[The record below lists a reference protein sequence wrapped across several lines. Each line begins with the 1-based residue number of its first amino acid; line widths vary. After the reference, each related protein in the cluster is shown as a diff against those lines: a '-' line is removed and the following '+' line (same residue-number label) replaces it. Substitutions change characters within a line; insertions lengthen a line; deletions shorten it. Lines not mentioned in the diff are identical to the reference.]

1 MKKAFSL
8 LEIIFVITVVALLG
22 SFMLKNSYGFLEQA
36 HITTLKAE
44 IALIRNALNINKNQR
59 IRKGLSEYP
68 LVLDTAQ
75 LNRSNEP
82 LFAGTQEEKLLTHP
96 ILATTTIQKEVGKFA
111 KVSATKYYVYISK
124 DDYVEFSYNK
134 NEGTFHCNYEHELC
148 KELD

>member
-22 SFMLKNSYGFLEQA
+22 SLMLKNSYGFLEQA

-44 IALIRNALNINKNQR
+44 VALIRNALSVNKNQR

-75 LNRSNEP
+75 LNHSHEM
-82 LFAGTQEEKLLTHP
+82 LFTGTPDEILLTHP
-96 ILATTTIQKEVGKFA
+96 ILATTTTQKEVGKFA
-111 KVSATKYYVYISK
+111 KVSATKYYAYITK
-124 DDYVEFSYNK
+124 DDYVEFVYNK
-134 NEGTFHCNYEHELC
+134 NEGTFYCNYEHELC